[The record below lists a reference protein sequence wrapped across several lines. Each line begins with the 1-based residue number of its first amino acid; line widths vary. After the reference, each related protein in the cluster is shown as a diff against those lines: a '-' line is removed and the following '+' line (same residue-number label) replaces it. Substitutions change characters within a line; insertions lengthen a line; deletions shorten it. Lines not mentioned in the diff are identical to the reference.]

1 MRVILGSTGSAH
13 TFSSDGVE
21 YPLRLLCF
29 GHDRGADDW
38 SLVVLVGRR
47 HHARM
52 LFLHWPALLLS
63 ALSAASALAATPPA
77 HDVHWRCAVAYL
89 PARSTWVRLVT
100 IEHDARRVRAVRIDG
115 VPVYAFHVQEA
126 LILTA
131 LDNERIVLDTA
142 ALAWQSDFRGQASG
156 AGRCE
161 RMD

>member
-1 MRVILGSTGSAH
+1 MQMRDAQ
-13 TFSSDGVE
+13 
-21 YPLRLLCF
+21 
-29 GHDRGADDW
+29 W
-38 SLVVLVGRR
+38 LVT
-47 HHARM
+47 
-52 LFLHWPALLLS
+52 LLLA
-63 ALSAASALAATPPA
+63 ALCAIPAAATPPS

-89 PARSTWVRLVT
+89 PARSTWVRQVT

>member
-1 MRVILGSTGSAH
+1 MQAQVK
-13 TFSSDGVE
+13 
-21 YPLRLLCF
+21 LLS
-29 GHDRGADDW
+29 W
-38 SLVVLVGRR
+38 
-47 HHARM
+47 
-52 LFLHWPALLLS
+52 FLALL
-63 ALSAASALAATPPA
+63 AAMSTIPATTATPPS

-89 PARSTWVRLVT
+89 PARSTWVRQVT